1 MGAAEI
7 ALIAAQPIMGAEEG
21 GFINV
26 TRGQDGRRYNARLNP
41 SARGFV
47 TTPTVLVGENGAEY
61 VIPNEALKNPSLLP
75 IISTMETA
83 RRNGKLKSID
93 FSSIYPAISI
103 QGRASGGFIAD
114 SAAEIPGIPQ
124 AASASDT
131 SLQKAIDKLIERLDG
146 PITAEV
152 SMLGKNGIIE
162 NQKKYD
168 RFKKRGSL
176 L

>member
-1 MGAAEI
+1 M
-7 ALIAAQPIMGAEEG
+7 
-21 GFINV
+21 
-26 TRGQDGRRYNARLNP
+26 
-41 SARGFV
+41 
-47 TTPTVLVGENGAEY
+47 LVSENGAEY
-61 VIPNEALKNPSLLP
+61 VIPNEALENPSLLP

-93 FSSIYPAISI
+93 FSAIYPAISI
-103 QGRASGGFIAD
+103 PGRASGGFIAD

-124 AASASDT
+124 AASASDA